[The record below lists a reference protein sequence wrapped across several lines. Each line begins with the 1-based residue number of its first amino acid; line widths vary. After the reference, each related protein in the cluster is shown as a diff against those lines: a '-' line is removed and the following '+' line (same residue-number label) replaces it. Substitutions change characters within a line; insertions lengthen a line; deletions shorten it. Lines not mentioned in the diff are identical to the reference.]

1 MVGKLVDGW
10 WSQLPVGT
18 PLFFIS
24 LSLSLCVASWH
35 WCEFWGR
42 MEMEQS
48 ALVIVQLFLV
58 LLRLLNTPSASVK
71 HLPSCVHCKQCMYSC
86 KGRHPSEL
94 RAWVYREQY
103 SRALLGNPVVLQRGG
118 RHIAFPLSLSPNFV
132 AKPTH
137 SYCCNHLLLRW
148 HAHYHA
154 TQWRG
159 KNALCIFLKF
169 SVYELRGMP
178 DILKVGVNVST
189 FARVTCSGARLKVR
203 FLNVDYTMPRLLS
216 LLHLFC

>member
-1 MVGKLVDGW
+1 MWHLGIGANSEVAW
-10 WSQLPVGT
+10 RWSSQHLA
-18 PLFFIS
+18 
-24 LSLSLCVASWH
+24 LSS
-35 WCEFWGR
+35 F
-42 MEMEQS
+42 
-48 ALVIVQLFLV
+48 FLV

-103 SRALLGNPVVLQRGG
+103 SRALLENPVVLQRGG